1 MFAKVCQRFHVSF
14 LKTRQ
19 ITSTLKRQYCIN
31 NYFIVRRMQQ
41 NQILKLTGII
51 WIKPTNAKIRQI
63 KRQIKRLYLRGAK
76 ITKHYRFLH
85 FGRYESRSMQSM
97 IM

>member
-19 ITSTLKRQYCIN
+19 LTSTLKRQYCIN

-41 NQILKLTGII
+41 DQILKLTGII
-51 WIKPTNAKIRQI
+51 WIKSTNAKIRQI
-63 KRQIKRLYLRGAK
+63 KEANQKIISERG
-76 ITKHYRFLH
+76 
-85 FGRYESRSMQSM
+85 
-97 IM
+97 